1 MRRWRSS
8 LCATVRMMWRRA
20 GGQVVIVDG
29 FGRSVGGV
37 GVGVG
42 CGCGGL
48 GVWI

>member
-20 GGQVVIVDG
+20 EGQVFIVDG
-29 FGRSVGGV
+29 FGRSVGV

-42 CGCGGL
+42 CGCG
-48 GVWI
+48 